1 MKEPVITITKS
12 MLKRIA
18 GTDEFKGSWQA
29 GAGLPPERLS
39 ALKSVATVESVGSST
54 RIEGAKLTDREIENL
69 LSGLEVR
76 PLSSRDEQEV
86 AGYADAVSIICE
98 SYESIPFTEN
108 YIKQL
113 HNILLGHS
121 SKDVRHRGE
130 YKKIPNSIQAVL
142 PDGGRQTVFETAS
155 PFDTPGEMKS
165 LLEWTNREF
174 ETKELHPLLIIG
186 IFAVCFLAIHPFQ
199 DGNGRL
205 SRLLT
210 TLLLLKSGYA
220 YVPYSSLESV
230 IERNKE
236 THYLALRKTQ
246 GTLKSENADYGPW
259 LEFFLSSLK
268 TQTDIL
274 AEKTARER
282 MAVSLPELSEQILR
296 LVKAHERLAISDIEA
311 MTGANRNTIKVRLRE
326 LVRDR
331 YLEKHGRRKG
341 TRYTVG
347 PAEGS

>member
-1 MKEPVITITKS
+1 MKQPLINITKS
-12 MLKRIA
+12 MLRHIA

-29 GAGLPPERLS
+29 AGSLPRERLN
-39 ALKSVATVESVGSST
+39 ALKRVATVESVGSST
-54 RIEGAKLTDREIENL
+54 RIEGAKLTDGEVENL
-69 LSGLEVR
+69 LSGLEIR

-86 AGYADAVSIICE
+86 AGYADAVNIICE
-98 SYESIPFTEN
+98 SYEAIPFTEN
-108 YIKQL
+108 YIRQL
-113 HNILLGHS
+113 HKILLGHS
-121 SKDVRHRGE
+121 SKDIRHRGE
-130 YKKIPNSIQAVL
+130 YKKIPNSIEVIL
-142 PDGGRQTVFETAS
+142 PDGRPRTVFETTS

-165 LLEWTNREF
+165 LVEWTNSEF
-174 ETKELHPLLIIG
+174 EKKELHPLLIIG
-186 IFAVCFLAIHPFQ
+186 IFAVHFLAIHPFQ

-230 IERNKE
+230 IEKNKE
-236 THYLALRKTQ
+236 EYYLALRKTQ
-246 GTLKSENADYGPW
+246 GTLRSENADYEPW
-259 LEFFLSSLK
+259 LEFFLLSLK
-268 TQTDIL
+268 IQADLL

-282 MAVSLPELSEQILR
+282 MAVSLPELSEQIIR

-331 YLEKHGRRKG
+331 YLEKHGRGKG

-347 PAEGS
+347 TGAK